1 MTTSFNN
8 KIQSTI
14 LLGSVLMISACA
26 SFNTDE
32 TVAETTDQ
40 ATRIAIEK
48 GKLETP
54 LESPP
59 ASAAKTIEP
68 VNTATVTAPEN
79 AQPAKTRAAHINQK
93 EPYVN
98 VRTSPFVKSRVAGV
112 LKRGQSIE
120 VLETKENWVK
130 ISWHKGRAVKQGWLK
145 KMFVEGYEQK

>member
-1 MTTSFNN
+1 M
-8 KIQSTI
+8 
-14 LLGSVLMISACA
+14 LMMSACA
-26 SFNTDE
+26 SLDTG
-32 TVAETTDQ
+32 ETTH
-40 ATRIAIEK
+40 TAIEK
-48 GKLETP
+48 GTLETP

-59 ASAAKTIEP
+59 ASAAKAIEP

-79 AQPAKTRAAHINQK
+79 AQPAKSAVTHINQK

-120 VLETKENWVK
+120 VLETKDNWVK
-130 ISWHKGRAVKQGWLK
+130 ISWHKGRSVKQGWLK

>member
-26 SFNTDE
+26 SLDTG
-32 TVAETTDQ
+32 ETTH
-40 ATRIAIEK
+40 TAIEK
-48 GKLETP
+48 GALETP
-54 LESPP
+54 LETPP
-59 ASAAKTIEP
+59 ARAAQAIEP
-68 VNTATVTAPEN
+68 VKTASVAAPEN
-79 AQPAKTRAAHINQK
+79 SQPAKSAVTHINQK

-98 VRTSPFVKSRVAGV
+98 VRTSPFVKSRVVGV

-120 VLETKENWVK
+120 VLETKDNWVK
-130 ISWHKGRAVKQGWLK
+130 ITWQKGRSVKQGWLK